1 MVVFHCQS
9 NTSFGRFPD
18 IHYRPLR
25 QDDIA
30 AVSHQVDDLCVWKDA
45 TDNVDVGRVEGGLVA
60 PARLALRIRVAAEDG
75 IHEVPI
81 VADRSGKNR
90 VGIGDQL
97 DRKSTRLNSSHYCAS
112 RMPSSA

>member
-81 VADRSGKNR
+81 VADRSGKRSEERR
-90 VGIGDQL
+90 VGKEGV
-97 DRKSTRLNSSHYCAS
+97 STGRSGWA
-112 RMPSSA
+112 PDT